1 VSEFFFF
8 GQVRDFVP
16 FLVFGQKVF
25 AEDDIDITRRYLLS
39 GKCILEKLIF

>member
-1 VSEFFFF
+1 MFFFF

-25 AEDDIDITRRYLLS
+25 EKDNIDI
-39 GKCILEKLIF
+39 I